1 MQIQHIE
8 SVCEHCG
15 CFRTALKRVMLG
27 YAGVSGSPT
36 NRHESP
42 LQEITKDLK
51 LHLRHACGA
60 DNPPETDSLIVEA
73 PAVVFTSP
81 ATPVLWATSNIRNSL
96 IYSTIIFLANAT
108 NSRQLY
114 CILDNIF
121 VTIMLFGNRWH
132 LADDMNFRLSEKQ
145 YEFLHQITVSETATI
160 AGFMYAAS

>member
-1 MQIQHIE
+1 
-8 SVCEHCG
+8 
-15 CFRTALKRVMLG
+15 MLG

-51 LHLRHACGA
+51 LHLRHTCGA

-96 IYSTIIFLANAT
+96 IYSTDYLFGKRYQLTAIILHIG
-108 NSRQLY
+108 RH
-114 CILDNIF
+114 F

-145 YEFLHQITVSETATI
+145 YQFLHQITVPETATI
-160 AGFMYAAS
+160 AGFMYVAS